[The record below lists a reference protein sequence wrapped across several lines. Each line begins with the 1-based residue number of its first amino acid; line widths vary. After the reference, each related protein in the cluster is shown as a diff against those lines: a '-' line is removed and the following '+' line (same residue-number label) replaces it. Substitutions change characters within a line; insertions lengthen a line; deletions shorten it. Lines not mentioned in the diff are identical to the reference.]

1 MEPALLIAVTIVVGL
16 ALCVLGLFSLA
27 AVRRITD
34 DVRAEAEADRAAAID
49 AAVSALR
56 AEQGQQLHHT
66 VDTVVSMAS
75 SKLGDQLHAGRIVI
89 ERERETVSRESAQV
103 RDELKRVADLVTSLQ
118 AERAEQTGRLTTGLE
133 QAVAVT
139 RHLQSTTQTLSEALA
154 SQKTRG
160 QWGERLAEDVLRAA
174 GFVEGISYTKQ
185 RGVAGGG
192 IPDFTFPLPHGREV
206 HMDVKFPLDNYLRW
220 MQAEETDRLAYA
232 KAFKRDVRA
241 RVKEL
246 ADRNYIDAERTVDQV
261 LLFIPNE
268 AVFAFVHEHDPEL
281 IDVAL
286 GRKVVLCSPT
296 TLFAVLAVIRQAVDN
311 FRVERRSDEILAA
324 LAGLRDQWTRY
335 QGEVAKVG
343 RALTTAQRA
352 YEEVDGT
359 RTRQFE
365 KSLDRLEAIRDRATS
380 ELDAPPQP
388 SDTGRPALRE
398 VV

>member
-1 MEPALLIAVTIVVGL
+1 MTPAVLLSLAIVAVL
-16 ALCVLGLFSLA
+16 AVCVLGLVALA
-27 AVRRITD
+27 ALRRLADGI
-34 DVRAEAEADRAAAID
+34 RAEAEADRVAAIEH
-49 AAVSALR
+49 AITAVR
-56 AEQGQQLHHT
+56 AEQAAQVHHT

-75 SKLGDQLHAGRIVI
+75 SKLGDQLQAGKMVI
-89 ERERETVSRESAQV
+89 ERERETVSRDTQQV
-103 RDELKRVADLVTSLQ
+103 RVELKRVADLVTSLQ
-118 AERAEQTGRLTTGLE
+118 SERAEQHGRLATGLE

-139 RHLQSTTQTLSEALA
+139 RHLQSTTQTLTEALA

-174 GFVEGISYTKQ
+174 GFVEGISYVKQ
-185 RGVAGGG
+185 KGVAGGG

-220 MQAEETDRLAYA
+220 LQSDGAERDAHA
-232 KAFKRDVRA
+232 KSFKRDVRA

-246 ADRNYIDAERTVDQV
+246 ADRNYIDPSRTVDQV

-324 LAGLRDQWTRY
+324 LAGLRDQWLRY

-343 RALTTAQRA
+343 RALGTAQRA

-365 KSLDRLEAIRDRATS
+365 KSLDRLEAIRDREPA
-380 ELDAPPQP
+380 ELADPVAP
-388 SDTGRPALRE
+388 RPALRE

>member
-1 MEPALLIAVTIVVGL
+1 MEPAVLLSVVVIAVLVVGMV
-16 ALCVLGLFSLA
+16 CVIALA
-27 AVRRITD
+27 AVRRLTD
-34 DVRAEAEADRAAAID
+34 GLRVEAEADRAAAIEHAV
-49 AAVSALR
+49 AAVR
-56 AEQGQQLHHT
+56 AEQAAQVHHT

-75 SKLGDQLHAGRIVI
+75 SKLGDQLHAGKMVI
-89 ERERETVSRESAQV
+89 ERERETVTRDTQEV
-103 RDELKRVADLVTSLQ
+103 RAELKRVADLVTSLQ
-118 AERAEQTGRLTTGLE
+118 SERAEQHGRLATGLE

-139 RHLQSTTQTLSEALA
+139 RHLQSTTQTLTEALA

-174 GFVEGISYTKQ
+174 GFVEGVSYVKQ
-185 RGVAGGG
+185 KGVEGGG

-220 MQAEETDRLAYA
+220 LQSEGADREAHA
-232 KAFKRDVRA
+232 KGFKRDVRA

-246 ADRNYIDAERTVDQV
+246 ADRNYIDPTRTVDQV

-324 LAGLRDQWTRY
+324 LAGLRDQWVRY

-365 KSLDRLEAIRDRATS
+365 KSLDRLEAIRDREPA
-380 ELDAPPQP
+380 ELNEPGPA
-388 SDTGRPALRE
+388 RPALRE